1 LKFEEKLIEHSHQ
14 PNVVDSLGAKNSKKQ
29 KAKTRFHQSL
39 QFTFTRRSMHEKY
52 LLLLLLYNNNLF
64 ANKTDENLK

>member
-1 LKFEEKLIEHSHQ
+1 LKFEEKLIAHSRQ
-14 PNVVDSLGAKNSKKQ
+14 PNVVDSLGAKNRKQQ

-39 QFTFTRRSMHEKY
+39 QFNFTRRSMHEKY